1 MGPGRVLRV
10 GLCSD
15 LSGKPVVQEGRL
27 QTLRRP
33 GHPEPR
39 GQRQHDLLAADVR
52 RLTEVAVSAAQRLPR
67 AEGHPRLR
75 RTQRNVYDREQVI
88 FSHRSAGNNP
98 QEVDHRE
105 PGDDSC
111 L

>member
-15 LSGKPVVQEGRL
+15 LSREPDGQEGRL
-27 QTLRRP
+27 QTLRKP

-67 AEGHPRLR
+67 AEGHPQLR
-75 RTQRNVYDREQVI
+75 GTQRNVCDGEQVVL
-88 FSHRSAGNNP
+88 SHRSAGSDP

-105 PGDDSC
+105 SDNDGC